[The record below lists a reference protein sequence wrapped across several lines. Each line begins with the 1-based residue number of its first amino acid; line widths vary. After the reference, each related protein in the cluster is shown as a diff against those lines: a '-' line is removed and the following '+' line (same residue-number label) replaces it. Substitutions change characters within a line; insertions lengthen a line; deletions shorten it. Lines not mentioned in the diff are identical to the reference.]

1 MAVAWKVVQAINPLS
16 GHSTR
21 PFSPGN
27 SVSNFDRDRDVSWA
41 GNMGGACPAQPFIFE
56 NPNGLDTMV
65 AERSLPPGQREVRKW
80 PRLDLGIVP
89 RFDRNA
95 WDLRVDG
102 AVDKP
107 LRFTFDELVAL
118 PSTKT
123 MSAFHCVTGWRSE
136 ERRVGKECRSRWSPY
151 H

>member
-1 MAVAWKVVQAINPLS
+1 MAVAWKVVQAIKLLS

-27 SVSNFDRDRDVSWA
+27 SVSNFDRDRDVSWG

-56 NPNGLDTMV
+56 KTNGLDIMV

-89 RFDRNA
+89 RFDRDA
-95 WDLRVDG
+95 WDLSLDRAVAQALRV
-102 AVDKP
+102 
-107 LRFTFDELVAL
+107 T
-118 PSTKT
+118 
-123 MSAFHCVTGWRSE
+123 
-136 ERRVGKECRSRWSPY
+136 
-151 H
+151 